1 MKKLSLILVAL
12 MLISAFGPTTGA
24 FAADNETAELVLLQ
38 TTDLH
43 GYMVPYDYFSGS
55 TNKKG
60 SLARVATLINQ
71 YRDENDNVMLFD
83 SGDTIQGSSLAY
95 YWGVKNP
102 TADLPDVENPFAYAL
117 EYLDYDAMVLGNH
130 EFQNGLE
137 ALHDFVDD
145 ADFPTLSCNTVY
157 AGTED
162 LVFEPYAILD
172 KELSNGETIKVGVL
186 GVTTPGWYPWYGSKI
201 DYEYE
206 PLDQVE
212 AVEKYVPMLEA
223 DGADVIVL
231 LSHSGLGYKMVNGEM
246 VMDNRL
252 AGVNEDFPVE
262 NAVDQIAK
270 TVPGID
276 VIMYGHTHTTNVA
289 YITNEVSGD
298 DVLVVQGK
306 QHGRG
311 LSVTRLELEK
321 MSDGWDVVEATAET
335 VNTDNKD
342 AYVEPD
348 ADFMEAMSFYH
359 DATVAYM
366 EENIA
371 GATDVEITSRG
382 SRITDT
388 NMIQLITDV
397 QTWAVEN
404 SELNTEA
411 IENPILSMAAPF
423 RYGAAGPDDYT
434 DIPEGEISLAGVGN
448 IYLYDDI
455 LVAIEISGSDLKAY
469 LEHACQN
476 FNQIVPGS
484 GDMPLI
490 NPDFEGYYFDQ
501 IDGVD
506 YVIDVTRPLGDR
518 IVSLTYNGSPVAAD
532 DVFTLAMN
540 NYRAGGGGNFPG
552 TGSGQ
557 ATVLYDEGAETRDF
571 LSDYIM
577 EKEVIMTE
585 ADHNWTLAPNFL
597 NHWAD
602 DYVYD
607 LLNNGFSTADDEGTF
622 DLNGSADA
630 ARYLDNLNRFLDV
643 EIMAEVSGEIERDD
657 AIALLADALE
667 ARGLAMGD
675 NAPIVFSDVSD
686 ADTAEDLAYL
696 TSLGLIS
703 GTGDSQFAP
712 NRPMNNAEMNVIFA
726 KAMTL
731 LDIL

>member
-1 MKKLSLILVAL
+1 MKKLSLLLVAL
-12 MLISAFGPTTGA
+12 MLISAFGPASGA
-24 FAADNETAELVLLQ
+24 FAAETETELVLLQ

-60 SLARVATLINQ
+60 SLARVATLIEQ
-71 YRDENDNVMLFD
+71 YRADNDNVMLFD
-83 SGDTIQGSSLAY
+83 TGDTIQGSSLAY

-102 TADLPDVENPFAYAL
+102 TADLPEVENPFSYAM
-117 EYLDYDAMVLGNH
+117 EYLGYDAMVLGNH

-137 ALHDFVDD
+137 ALNDFVDD

-157 AGTED
+157 AGTD
-162 LVFEPYAILD
+162 NLVFEPYTILD
-172 KELSNGETIKVGVL
+172 KELANGDTVKVGIL

-206 PLDQVE
+206 PLDQV
-212 AVEKYVPMLEA
+212 ASVAKYVPMLQDE
-223 DGADVIVL
+223 GADIILV

-262 NAVDQIAK
+262 NAVNEIAK

-276 VIMYGHTHTTNVA
+276 VVMYGHTHSTNASYV
-289 YITNEVSGD
+289 TNEVSGD
-298 DVLVVQGK
+298 EVLLMQGK

-311 LSVTRLELEK
+311 LSVTRLQLEK
-321 MSDGWDVVEATAET
+321 TSGGWDVSEATGET
-335 VNTDNKD
+335 VNTDAKG
-342 AYVEPD
+342 AYVEAD
-348 ADFMEAMSFYH
+348 ADFVEAMAFYH
-359 DATVAYM
+359 DATVEYM
-366 EENIA
+366 EGNIA

-397 QTWAVEN
+397 QTWAIEN
-404 SELNTEA
+404 SELNAEA
-411 IENPILSMAAPF
+411 MKNPVLSMAAPF
-423 RYGAAGPDDYT
+423 RYGAGGPDDYT

-455 LVAIEISGSDLKAY
+455 LVAIEISGENLKAY
-469 LEHACQN
+469 LEHAATN
-476 FNQIVPGS
+476 FNQITPGS

-490 NPDFEGYYFDQ
+490 NPDFQGYYYDQ
-501 IDGVD
+501 IDGVE

-518 IVSLTYNGSPVAAD
+518 IVSLSYEGSAIAAD

-552 TGSGQ
+552 TGVGQ
-557 ATVLYDEGAETRDF
+557 ATVVYDEGAETRDF
-571 LSDYIM
+571 LSDYIT
-577 EKEVIMTE
+577 EQEVIMTE

-597 NHWAD
+597 NHWAE

-607 LLNNGFSTADDEGTF
+607 LLNKGYSTADDEGGF
-622 DLNGSADA
+622 YLKVSADA
-630 ARYLDNLNRFLDV
+630 SRYLANLNRFLDV
-643 EIMAEVSGEIERDD
+643 DLMAEVSGEIARDD
-657 AIALLADALE
+657 AIALLADALQ
-667 ARGLAMGD
+667 ARGVASGT
-675 NAPIVFSDVSD
+675 AAAVEFSDVSN
-686 ADTAEDLAYL
+686 ADTTADLAYM
-696 TSLGLIS
+696 TSLSVIS
-703 GTGDSQFAP
+703 GTGNGLFSPDKAFS
-712 NRPMNNAEMNVIFA
+712 NAEMNVVLD
-726 KAMTL
+726 KAL
-731 LDIL
+731 NILGEI

>member
-1 MKKLSLILVAL
+1 MKKLSLLLVAL
-12 MLISAFGPTTGA
+12 MLISAFGPASGA
-24 FAADNETAELVLLQ
+24 FAAETETELVLLQ

-60 SLARVATLINQ
+60 SLARVVTLIDQ
-71 YRDENDNVMLFD
+71 LRDENDNVMLFD
-83 SGDTIQGSSLAY
+83 TGDTIQGSSLAY

-102 TADLPDVENPFAYAL
+102 TADLPDVENPFAYAMD
-117 EYLDYDAMVLGNH
+117 YLDYDAMVLGNH
-130 EFQNGLE
+130 EFQNGLT

-157 AGTED
+157 EGTDE
-162 LVFEPYAILD
+162 LVFEPYVVLD
-172 KELSNGETIKVGVL
+172 KELANGDSVKVGVL

-212 AVEKYVPMLEA
+212 SVAKYVPMLQDE
-223 DGADVIVL
+223 GADVIVL

-262 NAVDQIAK
+262 NAVDQMAK

-276 VIMYGHTHTTNVA
+276 VVMYGHTHSTNVT
-289 YITNEVSGD
+289 YVTNEVSGD
-298 DVLVVQGK
+298 DVLVIQGK

-311 LSVTRLELEK
+311 LSITRLQLEK
-321 MSDGWDVVEATAET
+321 TNAGWDVIEATGET
-335 VNTDNKD
+335 VNTDAKG
-342 AYVEPD
+342 AYTEPD
-348 ADFMEAMSFYH
+348 ADFVEAMSFYH
-359 DATVAYM
+359 DATVEYM
-366 EENIA
+366 EGNIA

-397 QTWAVEN
+397 QTWAIEN
-404 SELNTEA
+404 SELNAEA
-411 IENPILSMAAPF
+411 MKNPVLSMAAPF
-423 RYGAAGPDDYT
+423 RYGAGGPDDYT

-455 LVAIEISGSDLKAY
+455 LVAIEITGENLKAY
-469 LEHACQN
+469 LEHAATN
-476 FNQIVPGS
+476 FNQITPGS

-490 NPDFEGYYFDQ
+490 NPEFQGYYYDQ
-501 IDGVD
+501 IDGVE

-518 IVSLTYNGSPVAAD
+518 IVSLTFEGSPVAAD

-552 TGSGQ
+552 TGVGQ
-557 ATVLYDEGAETRDF
+557 ATVVYDEGAETRDF
-571 LSDYIM
+571 LSDYIT
-577 EKEVIMTE
+577 EQEVIVTE

-597 NHWAD
+597 NHWAE

-607 LLNNGFSTADDEGTF
+607 LLNGGYSTADDEGGF
-622 DLNGSADA
+622 YLKSNADA
-630 ARYLDNLNRFLDV
+630 TRYLANLNRFLDV
-643 EIMAEVSGEIERDD
+643 DLVAEVDGDIARDE
-657 AIALLADALE
+657 AIALLADALQ
-667 ARGLAMGD
+667 ARGVASGT
-675 NAPIVFSDVSD
+675 AAAVAFGDVSD
-686 ADTAEDLAYL
+686 ADTTADLAYL
-696 TSLGLIS
+696 TSLSLIS
-703 GTGDSQFAP
+703 GTGNGQFAP
-712 NRPMNNAEMNVIFA
+712 DRALNNAEMNVVLA
-726 KAMTL
+726 KALNTL
-731 LDIL
+731 GEI